1 MSPPGP
7 ALSRRRFLGLGLT
20 AAALPAVASPGL
32 ASPLAA
38 PAAPGTTAR
47 PRLRDLGIVIG
58 DLPPGAANAIT
69 DVPGVRVG
77 HVTLIQGHGPLVV
90 GRGPVRT
97 GVTAVLPRPELPWR
111 RPVFAADL
119 TINGNGELTGLGP
132 VRRTGV
138 LAAPVL
144 LTDTGS
150 VGRAYDGAVGWSL
163 GQDPAAFEAPFR
175 PDPVVGETWAG
186 FLHDTAGGHL
196 RAGHVAQGPGRG
208 RERGPVAEG
217 LRRRRHRHARLPV
230 QGRHRH
236 RLAPHR
242 RRPRRR
248 RVHRGPPRAGE
259 LRPPAAAAGEGGARG
274 PPAHGPPPRARGGAR
289 GPRRAPPGNSLLMV
303 VATDAPLIPVQLR
316 RLCKRAL
323 VGMARTGG
331 ISTHGSGDL
340 AIAFSTGND
349 PASAAGPLQ
358 VLHYSRMSRLFA
370 GVVEAAE
377 EAILN
382 SLTAAGTMVG
392 RDGHTI
398 HGLPLEEFVEVMERY
413 GEAGGE

>member
-20 AAALPAVASPGL
+20 AAALPAAAAPGL
-32 ASPLAA
+32 ASPVAE
-38 PAAPGTTAR
+38 PASPGTTAR

-58 DLPPGAANAIT
+58 DLPTGAGNAIT

-77 HVTLIQGHGPLVV
+77 HLTLIEGHGRLVV

-97 GVTAVLPRPELPWR
+97 GVTAVLPRAELPWR

-132 VRRTGV
+132 VRRAGV

-150 VGRAYDGAVGWSL
+150 VGRAYDGAAGWAL
-163 GQDPAAFEAPFR
+163 DRDPAAFDAPFR

-196 RAGHVAQGPGRG
+196 RAAHVARALDGATG
-208 RERGPVAEG
+208 GPVAEG
-217 LRRRRHRHARLPV
+217 SVGGGTGMRAFQFKAGIGTASRRIAVGRDGGGEYTVGLLVQANFGRRPQLRVKGAPVGRMLGGRLPER
-230 QGRHRH
+230 GR
-236 RLAPHR
+236 PSS
-242 RRPRRR
+242 
-248 RVHRGPPRAGE
+248 
-259 LRPPAAAAGEGGARG
+259 GA
-274 PPAHGPPPRARGGAR
+274 
-289 GPRRAPPGNSLLMV
+289 PGNSLLMV
-303 VATDAPLIPVQLR
+303 VATDAPLIPAQLR

-340 AIAFSTGND
+340 VIAFSTGND
-349 PASAAGPLQ
+349 PSAPGSLQ

-382 SLTAAGTMVG
+382 SLTAADTMVG
-392 RDGHTI
+392 RDGNTI
-398 HGLPLEEFVEVMERY
+398 HGLPLEELVEAMERY
-413 GEAGGE
+413 GEAGSG

>member
-32 ASPLAA
+32 ASAVA
-38 PAAPGTTAR
+38 GPAAPGTTAR

-58 DLPPGAANAIT
+58 QLPPGAANAIT

-77 HVTLIQGHGPLVV
+77 HVTLIQGQGPLVV

-97 GVTAVLPRPELPWR
+97 GVTAVLPRPDLPWR

-150 VGRAYDGAVGWSL
+150 VGRAYDGAVGWAL
-163 GQDPAAFEAPFR
+163 DQDPAAYDAPFR

-196 RAGHVAQGPGRG
+196 GPAHVARALDGASG
-208 RERGPVAEG
+208 GPVAEG
-217 LRRRRHRHARLPV
+217 SVGGGTGMRAFQFKAGIGTASRRIPVGRDGGEYTVGLLVQANFGRRPQLRVKGVPVGRRLTDRLPER
-230 QGRHRH
+230 G
-236 RLAPHR
+236 APAS
-242 RRPRRR
+242 
-248 RVHRGPPRAGE
+248 AG
-259 LRPPAAAAGEGGARG
+259 A
-274 PPAHGPPPRARGGAR
+274 
-289 GPRRAPPGNSLLMV
+289 PGNSLLMV
-303 VATDAPLIPVQLR
+303 AATDAPLIPVQLQ

-340 AIAFSTGND
+340 VIAFSTGND
-349 PASAAGPLQ
+349 PASAAGSLQ
-358 VLHYSRMSRLFA
+358 LLHYSHMSRLFA

-382 SLTAAGTMVG
+382 ALTAAGTMVG
-392 RDGHTI
+392 RDGNTI
-398 HGLPLEEFVEVMERY
+398 HGLPLEELVEVMERY
-413 GEAGGE
+413 EEASGG

>member
-1 MSPPGP
+1 MSPHGP
-7 ALSRRRFLGLGLT
+7 PLSRRRFLGLGLT
-20 AAALPAVASPGL
+20 AAALPAAAPGL
-32 ASPLAA
+32 ASTAASPVAA
-38 PAAPGTTAR
+38 PRPAVR

-58 DLPPGAANAIT
+58 DLPAGAENALT

-77 HVTLIQGHGPLVV
+77 HATLIHGQGPLVV

-97 GVTAVLPRPELPWR
+97 GVTAILPRPELPWR

-150 VGRAYDGAVGWSL
+150 VGRAYDGAVGWAL
-163 GQDPAAFEAPFR
+163 AQDPGAFDAPFR

-186 FLHDTAGGHL
+186 FLHDTAGRHL
-196 RAGHVAQGPGRG
+196 GPAHVARALAGAAG
-208 RERGPVAEG
+208 GPVAEG
-217 LRRRRHRHARLPV
+217 SVGGGTGMRAFQFKAGIGTASRRIAVGPGGAGEYTVGVLVQANFGRRPQLRVKGVPVGRLLADRLPE
-230 QGRHRH
+230 
-236 RLAPHR
+236 
-242 RRPRRR
+242 
-248 RVHRGPPRAGE
+248 RGG
-259 LRPPAAAAGEGGARG
+259 RPPSDVA
-274 PPAHGPPPRARGGAR
+274 
-289 GPRRAPPGNSLLMV
+289 PGNSLLMV
-303 VATDAPLIPVQLR
+303 VATDAPLIPVQLQ

-349 PASAAGPLQ
+349 PAPAAEGSLQ
-358 VLHYSRMSRLFA
+358 ILHYSHMSRLFA

-382 SLTAAGTMVG
+382 ALTAAGTMVG
-392 RDGHTI
+392 RDGNTI

-413 GEAGGE
+413 GEAGGP

>member
-7 ALSRRRFLGLGLT
+7 SLSRRRFLGLGLT
-20 AAALPAVASPGL
+20 AAALPAVASPL
-32 ASPLAA
+32 ASPIAA
-38 PAAPGTTAR
+38 PSAPGTTAR
-47 PRLRDLGIVIG
+47 PRLRDLGIAIG
-58 DLPPGAANAIT
+58 DLPAGAANAIT

-111 RPVFAADL
+111 RQVFAADL

-150 VGRAYDGAVGWSL
+150 VGRAYDGAVGWAL
-163 GQDPAAFEAPFR
+163 DRDPAAFDAPFR

-196 RAGHVAQGPGRG
+196 HASHVARALDGAAG
-208 RERGPVAEG
+208 GPVAEG
-217 LRRRRHRHARLPV
+217 SVGGGTGMRAFQFKAGIGTASRRIAVGSDGGEYTVGLLVQANFGRRPQLRVKGVPVGRLLPDRLPE
-230 QGRHRH
+230 RAA
-236 RLAPHR
+236 LPEAP
-242 RRPRRR
+242 
-248 RVHRGPPRAGE
+248 
-259 LRPPAAAAGEGGARG
+259 GGS
-274 PPAHGPPPRARGGAR
+274 
-289 GPRRAPPGNSLLMV
+289 PGNSLLMV

-340 AIAFSTGND
+340 VIAFSTGND

-377 EAILN
+377 EAVLN

>member
-7 ALSRRRFLGLGLT
+7 PLSRRRFLGLGLT

-32 ASPLAA
+32 ASSIAPAAA
-38 PAAPGTTAR
+38 PAAPAVR
-47 PRLRDLGIVIG
+47 PRLRDLGVVIG
-58 DLPPGAANAIT
+58 ELPTGAANAIT

-77 HVTLIQGHGPLVV
+77 HATLISGHGPLVV

-132 VRRTGV
+132 VRRAGV

-163 GQDPAAFEAPFR
+163 DQDPAAFDAPFR

-196 RAGHVAQGPGRG
+196 RAEHVARALDGASG
-208 RERGPVAEG
+208 GPVAEG
-217 LRRRRHRHARLPV
+217 SVGGGTGMRAFQFKAGIGTASRRIAAGRGGEGEYTVGLLVQANFGRRPQLRVKGVPVGRMLTDRLPER
-230 QGRHRH
+230 G
-236 RLAPHR
+236 AP
-242 RRPRRR
+242 
-248 RVHRGPPRAGE
+248 AS
-259 LRPPAAAAGEGGARG
+259 AAA
-274 PPAHGPPPRARGGAR
+274 
-289 GPRRAPPGNSLLMV
+289 PGNSLLMV
-303 VATDAPLIPVQLR
+303 AATDAPLIPVQLQ

-323 VGMARTGG
+323 IGMARTGG

-340 AIAFSTGND
+340 VIAFSTGND
-349 PASAAGPLQ
+349 PARAPGSLQ
-358 VLHYSRMSRLFA
+358 LLHYSHMSRLFA

-377 EAILN
+377 EAVLN
-382 SLTAAGTMVG
+382 ALTAAGTMVG
-392 RDGHTI
+392 RDGNTI
-398 HGLPLEEFVEVMERY
+398 HGLPLEELVEVMERY
-413 GEAGGE
+413 GEAVGE

>member
-58 DLPPGAANAIT
+58 DLPAGAANAIT

-196 RAGHVAQGPGRG
+196 RAGHVARALGGASG
-208 RERGPVAEG
+208 GPVAEG
-217 LRRRRHRHARLPV
+217 SVGGGTGMRAFQFKAGIGTASRRIAVGPEGAGEYTVGLLVQANYGRRPQLRVKGVPVGRLLTDRLP
-230 QGRHRH
+230 GRGAVPE
-236 RLAPHR
+236 AP
-242 RRPRRR
+242 
-248 RVHRGPPRAGE
+248 
-259 LRPPAAAAGEGGARG
+259 GGA
-274 PPAHGPPPRARGGAR
+274 
-289 GPRRAPPGNSLLMV
+289 PGNSLLMV

-358 VLHYSRMSRLFA
+358 VLHYSHMSRLFA

-377 EAILN
+377 EAVLN

-398 HGLPLEEFVEVMERY
+398 HGLPLEEFAEVMERY